1 MLPVRNGLAPSLA
14 DVMPSCLSSIRGE
27 PNSLAL
33 VPVQKSVVLLVD
45 GLGAFPL
52 AARAGHA
59 RTLAPRL
66 SKATKMTVGFPTTTA
81 ASLASLTTGQ
91 TPGVHGLVGY
101 TALDVGNDR
110 VVNQLSGWDDL
121 MDSSWQRSRTVF
133 ERASEIGVPSYI
145 VGEERFRDSGFT
157 AAVLRG
163 AEYRS
168 GSTITERFAETRRIL
183 DAVESAIVYLYVAE
197 LDQIGHT
204 FGWESIQWTRQL
216 ETIDAAVRLFS
227 ATLRDGE
234 GLLVTADHGMLD
246 VPQHAHVLF
255 DENADLVDGIRFV
268 AGEPRCLQLHF
279 APDAG
284 ERTRAKVLDSWLAA
298 EGDRA
303 WVLTRAEAIDAG
315 WFGPVVDA
323 EVEPRIGDLIV
334 AARKRI
340 AYYDTRAP
348 SQKGRKMVGQH
359 GSWSPEETTVPL
371 LRFGA
376 YGAA

>member
-14 DVMPSCLSSIRGE
+14 DVMPSCLSSIRAE
-27 PNSLAL
+27 SNSLAL
-33 VPVQKSVVLLVD
+33 APVDKSVVLLVD

-66 SKATKMTVGFPTTTA
+66 SKATKMAVGFPTTTA
-81 ASLASLTTGQ
+81 ASLASLTTGR
-91 TPGVHGLVGY
+91 TPGIHGLVGY
-101 TALDVGNDR
+101 TALDTGNDR
-110 VVNQLSGWDDL
+110 VVNQLSGWDDR

-133 ERASEIGVPSYI
+133 EQATDLGVPSYI
-145 VGEERFRDSGFT
+145 VGEERFRHSGFT

-163 AEYRS
+163 ATYRS
-168 GSTITERFAETRRIL
+168 GASIGERFAETRRIL
-183 DAVESAIVYLYVAE
+183 DGEDSAIVYLYVAE
-197 LDQIGHT
+197 LDQAGHA
-204 FGWESIQWTRQL
+204 FGWESMEWTRQL
-216 ETIDAAVRLFS
+216 ETIDEAVHAFA
-227 ATLRDGE
+227 ATLGRRE
-234 GLLVTADHGMLD
+234 GLLVTADHGMID
-246 VPQHAHVLF
+246 VPHRAQVLF
-255 DENADLVDGIRFV
+255 DENAGLVDGIRFV

-279 APDAG
+279 EPDAG
-284 ERTRAKVLDSWLAA
+284 EGVRSKLLENWRSV

-303 WVLTRAEAIDAG
+303 WVLTRDEAIVAG

-323 EVEPRIGDLIV
+323 EVAPRIGDLIV

-340 AYYDTRAP
+340 AYYDSRAA
-348 SQKGRKMVGQH
+348 SQKGRSMIGQH

-376 YGAA
+376 YDG